1 MYSSARYLPSGDKGI
16 VIEFGNAISSEINK
30 KVRAMFLAV
39 ESSPIPGLISFVPTY
54 RSLLIEYDPLKISY
68 AEVKKELIVIE
79 NTLSD
84 FKLPP
89 PNVFEVPV
97 FYGEE
102 MGPDMAYVCTH
113 SGLAEEEVIKIHA
126 DKLYLIYMLGFT
138 PGFSYLGGMDERLE
152 SPRLD
157 VPRQKIEK
165 GSVGI
170 AGMQTGIYSVDSPGG
185 WRLIGKTPIEIYNS
199 LRNPPIIQK
208 SGDYIKFMPISI
220 KEYEAIEEAV
230 KKGNYEYRYYPL
242 EEK

>member
-1 MYSSARYLPSGDKGI
+1 MYSSAKYLPSGDKGI
-16 VIEFGNAISSEINK
+16 VIEFGNEICPAINQ
-30 KVRAMFLAV
+30 KVRAMFFAV
-39 ESSPIPGLISFVPTY
+39 ESRNIEGVISFVPTY
-54 RSLLIEYDPLKISY
+54 RSLLIEYDSLKISY
-68 AEVKKELIVIE
+68 EAIKKELEAIE

-89 PNVFEVPV
+89 PNVLEVPV
-97 FYGEE
+97 LYGGEK
-102 MGPDMAYVCTH
+102 GPDMEYVSSH
-113 SGLAEEEVIKIHA
+113 SGLTEDEVIKIHSS
-126 DKLYLIYMLGFT
+126 KLYLIYMLGFT

-152 SPRLD
+152 SPRLE

-185 WRLIGKTPIEIYNS
+185 WRLIGKTPIEIYNH
-199 LRNPPIIQK
+199 LRKPPIIQR
-208 SGDYIKFMPISI
+208 SGDYIKFVPICL
-220 KEYEAIEEAV
+220 KEYEEIDEAV